1 MRLWA
6 ALLHE
11 VRLIF
16 TAIQFLTRCPVPAW
30 VGHDPS
36 WLNQCVRWFPLVGLL
51 IGMVGAAVL
60 AAASWMWSPWVA
72 AALAVASTVWVTGAF
87 HEDGLADTMDALG
100 GAVSRERALE
110 IMKDS
115 RIGTY
120 GAVALVLT
128 LLLRVTLLAGLLASG
143 GVWTAAVALMGAHAM
158 ARAAPVVV
166 MATLPYAGDL
176 DHAKA
181 KPLATRVGVAPPIA
195 AVVLALLLTGGLA
208 FADGRVAA
216 WGVAATASALTAAVS
231 RRWIRRRIQGYTGDT
246 LGAIEQLCEWAIL
259 LALAAGTGRAWG
271 A

>member
-1 MRLWA
+1 MRPVA
-6 ALLHE
+6 ALVHE

-16 TAIQFLTRCPVPAW
+16 TAIQFLTRCPVPSW

-60 AAASWMWSPWVA
+60 AAASLLWSPWVA
-72 AALAVASTVWVTGAF
+72 AALAVASTVWLTGAF

-120 GAVALVLT
+120 GAVALVLS
-128 LLLRVTLLAGLLASG
+128 LVLRVLLLAGLLASS
-143 GVWTAAVALMGAHAM
+143 GVWPAALALVGVHTL
-158 ARAAPVVV
+158 ARAAPVAV
-166 MATLPYAGDL
+166 MASLPYAGDM

-181 KPLATRVGVAPPIA
+181 KPLATGVGASSAVW
-195 AVVLALLLTGGLA
+195 AVVLGLLLAGGLA
-208 FADGRVAA
+208 FSDGRVPA
-216 WGVAATASALTAAVS
+216 WGMAVTAAALTAAVA
-231 RRWIRRRIQGYTGDT
+231 RRWIRHRIHGYTGDT
-246 LGAIEQLCEWAIL
+246 LGAIEQFCEWTAW
-259 LALAAGTGRAWG
+259 LALAAGTGRA
-271 A
+271 